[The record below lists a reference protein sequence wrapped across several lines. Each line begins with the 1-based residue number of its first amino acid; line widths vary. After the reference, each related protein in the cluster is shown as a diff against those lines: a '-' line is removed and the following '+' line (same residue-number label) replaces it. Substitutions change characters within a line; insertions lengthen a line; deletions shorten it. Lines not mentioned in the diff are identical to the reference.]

1 MSMWLEVRFL
11 PRTPASLAHLVMSI
25 DVASVLLALLAN
37 FLNAASMTAQ
47 SRDLFQT
54 CVHKFRNAECEILQ
68 LKLHNGYSQ
77 SRTLRHRR
85 VKNNDLLDN
94 LHDPV
99 TIYLHQNKNSTY
111 YEKCVTYNRKKMIVA
126 AFHHPC
132 RFSLFSVTLATLRQ

>member
-1 MSMWLEVRFL
+1 
-11 PRTPASLAHLVMSI
+11 MSI

-68 LKLHNGYSQ
+68 LKLDNVYSQ
-77 SRTLRHRR
+77 SRILRHRR

-99 TIYLHQNKNSTY
+99 TIY
-111 YEKCVTYNRKKMIVA
+111 
-126 AFHHPC
+126 
-132 RFSLFSVTLATLRQ
+132 